1 MLISLGERTAE
12 TAAAYF
18 QRTRTPLIQSLL
30 PQRAQTLEEALADY
44 QRTLE
49 PGAKSF
55 GRTIRTDGAYAG
67 DVWCYGM
74 DREGEPQA
82 MVSYC
87 VLEPSLWG
95 RGAATEALRLFLE
108 EIQERFGLERIGA
121 FTYAENTASI
131 RVLEK
136 NGFRLLEA
144 FSENGR
150 ESRYY
155 QLNNE

>member
-1 MLISLGERTAE
+1 M
-12 TAAAYF
+12 
-18 QRTRTPLIQSLL
+18 
-30 PQRAQTLEEALADY
+30 
-44 QRTLE
+44 
-49 PGAKSF
+49 
-55 GRTIRTDGAYAG
+55 
-67 DVWCYGM
+67 WCYGM
-74 DREGEPQA
+74 DREGDPQA